1 MSGHGG
7 PGYGDVMVVGQ
18 MPADGLRA
26 GVQALAGQF
35 LAEPHEQ
42 VHDLGWGCVRVCLG
56 AAGAGFEDGLALTSV
71 AGQELVE
78 PRG

>member
-1 MSGHGG
+1 M
-7 PGYGDVMVVGQ
+7 VGQ

-26 GVQALAGQF
+26 GVQALVGQF

-56 AAGAGFEDGLALTSV
+56 AAGAGFEDGLAFASV